1 MFALTLKTSLL
12 ETWTKRGSFL
22 TQVTF
27 MIVNDLVFVAFWFL
41 FFNRVGE
48 VRGWDAGR
56 TLTLLAILAT
66 VTGIALGLCANARH
80 LGEIISSNQLDA
92 VLPLPVDPLAY
103 LLARRIDTA
112 LLGDLLFG
120 PVLFL
125 VFGEPTLLRTA
136 IYLLVSLC
144 GAAVL
149 ISFLLALGSLTFFL
163 GGRGEQTELGF
174 QAILILSAYPI
185 DLFTGLTKVIMFT
198 AVPAAFV
205 SGLPARLV
213 DDFSGTQAAL
223 LLTVTVA
230 FVLGARALFR
240 AGLHRYRS
248 GASWSRA

>member
-1 MFALTLKTSLL
+1 MFALTLKTALL
-12 ETWTKRGSFL
+12 EAWTKRASFF

-48 VRGWDAGR
+48 VRGWDAAQ

-80 LGEIISSNQLDA
+80 LGEIISSNELDS
-92 VLPLPVDPLAY
+92 VLPLPADPLSY
-103 LLARRIDTA
+103 LLVRRIDTA

-120 PVLFL
+120 PVLFF
-125 VFGEPTLLRTA
+125 VFGEPTMPRTA
-136 IYLLVSLC
+136 VYVLTSLC

-149 ISFLLALGSLTFFL
+149 VSFLVGLGSLTFFI

-205 SGLPARLV
+205 SGVPARLV
-213 DDFSGTQAAL
+213 DEFSWNQAAL
-223 LLTVTVA
+223 LLAVSA
-230 FVLGARALFR
+230 ASMFGARILFR
-240 AGLHRYRS
+240 AGLQRYRS

>member
-12 ETWTKRGSFL
+12 ETWAKRGSFL

-120 PVLFL
+120 PILFL
-125 VFGEPTLLRTA
+125 LFGEPTMLRTA
-136 IYLLVSLC
+136 IYVLVSLC

-149 ISFLLALGSLTFFL
+149 ISFLLVLGSLTFFM

-174 QAILILSAYPI
+174 QAVLILSAYPI
-185 DLFTGLTKVIMFT
+185 DLFTGLTRVIMFT

-205 SGLPARLV
+205 SGLPTRLV
-213 DDFSGTQAAL
+213 DDFSWSQAAL
-223 LLTVTVA
+223 LFTVSVV

-240 AGLHRYRS
+240 AGLRRYRS
-248 GASWSRA
+248 GATWSRA

>member
-1 MFALTLKTSLL
+1 MFVLTLKTALL
-12 ETWTKRGSFL
+12 EAWTTRASFF
-22 TQVTF
+22 TQVTL

-41 FFNRVGE
+41 FFNHVGE
-48 VRGWDAGR
+48 VRGWDAAR

-66 VTGIALGLCANARH
+66 VTGLALGLCANARH
-80 LGEIISSNQLDA
+80 LGEIISSNELDA

-112 LLGDLLFG
+112 LLGDLIFG
-120 PVLFL
+120 PVLFF
-125 VFGEPTLLRTA
+125 VFGDPTMLRTA
-136 IYLLVSLC
+136 IYVLVSLC

-149 ISFLLALGSLTFFL
+149 ISFLVALGSLTFFM

-198 AVPAAFV
+198 AVPAAFI
-205 SGLPARLV
+205 SGVPTRV
-213 DDFSGTQAAL
+213 VNDFSWSQMAL
-223 LLTVTVA
+223 LLTVAGAAV
-230 FVLGARALFR
+230 VGARVLFG
-240 AGLHRYRS
+240 AGLYRYRS